1 MSRTVL
7 VLGKGSQVARE
18 LLNAAWPWD
27 IKPFYVGREINIENQ
42 ELVISLVRSLRPSA
56 IVNTAAYT
64 AVDKAENEMEAAFA
78 ANFGAVINVGK
89 AAGIVGATVVHLST
103 DYVFDGIR
111 EAPYTETD
119 ATNPQ
124 SVYGR
129 SKWAG
134 ESGLAALGVPQII
147 LRTSTIY
154 SQFER
159 GLLHRVLV
167 RQRLR
172 HNLAGVT
179 DRVIC
184 PTSATD
190 LANVIVAI
198 VEALPHVGA
207 AGHGVFHFAGQPPA
221 SVFEFISAVVERAA
235 QLGLAPA
242 QRVRPTVAAEWP
254 AAAPRPRNGAL
265 DCAKVERVWGVRPLP
280 WRAALDA
287 CLQRM
292 AKQATV
298 AA

>member
-7 VLGKGSQVARE
+7 VFGKGSQVARE
-18 LLNAAWPWD
+18 LRNAAWPSD
-27 IKPFYVGREINIENQ
+27 IKPVYVGREINIENQ
-42 ELVISLVRSLRPSA
+42 ELVIGLVRSLRPSA

-64 AVDKAENEMEAAFA
+64 AVDKAESEPEAAFA
-78 ANFGAVINVGK
+78 ANFGAVVNIGK
-89 AAGIVGATVVHLST
+89 AAGIVGSTVIHVST
-103 DYVFDGIR
+103 DYVFDG
-111 EAPYTETD
+111 ESDVPYTETD
-119 ATNPQ
+119 VTNPQ
-124 SVYGR
+124 SAYGR

-134 ESGLAALGVPQII
+134 EMGLAALNVPQII

-159 GLLHRVLV
+159 SLLQRVLI

-172 HNLAGVT
+172 HDLAGVT

-184 PTSATD
+184 PTSAAD
-190 LANVIVAI
+190 LANAIVA
-198 VEALPHVGA
+198 VAEALPRVGS

-221 SVFEFISAVVERAA
+221 SVFEFITAVAERAA

-242 QRVRPTVAAEWP
+242 QRVRPTVAADWP
-254 AAAPRPRNGAL
+254 APALRPRNGAL
-265 DCAKVERVWGVRPLP
+265 DCAKAERVWGIRPLP

>member
-7 VLGKGSQVARE
+7 VFGKGSQVARE
-18 LLNAAWPWD
+18 LLNAAWPSD

-42 ELVISLVRSLRPSA
+42 ELVIGLVRGLRPST

-64 AVDKAENEMEAAFA
+64 AVDKAENEPKAAFA
-78 ANFGAVINVGK
+78 VNFGAVVNIGK
-89 AAGIVGATVVHLST
+89 AAGIVGATVIHLST
-103 DYVFDGIR
+103 DYVFDGAS

-119 ATNPQ
+119 VANPQ

-134 ESGLAALGVPQII
+134 ESGLAALGVPQVV
-147 LRTSTIY
+147 LRTSTVY
-154 SQFER
+154 SGFER
-159 GLLHRVLV
+159 SLLQRVLV
-167 RQRLR
+167 QQRLR
-172 HNLAGVT
+172 HDLAGVT

-184 PTSATD
+184 PTSAID
-190 LANVIVAI
+190 LANAIVAI
-198 VEALPHVGA
+198 AEALPRVGA

-221 SVFEFISAVVERAA
+221 SVFEFISAVVERTA

-254 AAAPRPRNGAL
+254 APAPRPRNGAL
-265 DCAKVERVWGVRPLP
+265 DCTKVERVWGIRPLP
-280 WRAALDA
+280 WRVALDA

>member
-18 LLNAAWPWD
+18 LLNAAWPSD
-27 IKPFYVGREINIENQ
+27 IKPVYVGREINIENQ
-42 ELVISLVRSLRPSA
+42 ELVIGLVRSLRPSA

-64 AVDKAENEMEAAFA
+64 AVDKAEGEPDAAFA
-78 ANFGAVINVGK
+78 ANFAGVVNLGK
-89 AAGIVGATVVHLST
+89 AAGIVGATVIHLST
-103 DYVFDGIR
+103 DYVFDGAS
-111 EAPYTETD
+111 EAPYTEQD
-119 ATNPQ
+119 SVNPQ

-134 ESGLAALGVPQII
+134 ESALTMLGVPHVI
-147 LRTSTIY
+147 LRTSTVF
-154 SQFER
+154 SPFER
-159 GLLHRVLV
+159 GLVHRVLV

-172 HNLAGVT
+172 HDLAGVT

-184 PTSATD
+184 PTSADD
-190 LANVIVAI
+190 LANAIVAI
-198 VEALPHVGA
+198 AEALPRVGA

-221 SVFEFISAVVERAA
+221 SVFDFIAAVVERAA

-242 QRVRPTVAAEWP
+242 QRVRPTVAADWP
-254 AAAPRPRNGAL
+254 APAARPRNGAL
-265 DCAKVERVWGVRPLP
+265 DCTKVERIWSIRPLP
-280 WRAALDA
+280 WRVALDA
-287 CLQRM
+287 CLRRM

>member
-1 MSRTVL
+1 MSRTIL

-27 IKPFYVGREINIENQ
+27 IKPIYVGREIDIENQ
-42 ELVISLVRSLRPSA
+42 ELVIGLARSLRPSL

-64 AVDKAENEMEAAFA
+64 AVDKAENEPDAAFA
-78 ANFGAVINVGK
+78 TNFEAVVNIGK
-89 AAGIVGATVVHLST
+89 AAGICGATVIHMST
-103 DYVFDGIR
+103 DYVFDGTGS
-111 EAPYTETD
+111 APYTETD
-119 ATNPQ
+119 AVNPQ

-129 SKWAG
+129 SKRAG
-134 ESGLAALGVPQII
+134 ESGLAAIGVPHVV
-147 LRTSTIY
+147 LRTSTIF

-159 GLLHRVLV
+159 SLLQRVLV
-167 RQRLR
+167 RQRLQ
-172 HNLAGVT
+172 HDLAGVT

-190 LANVIVAI
+190 LANAIVAI
-198 VEALPHVGA
+198 AAALPRVGA
-207 AGHGVFHFAGQPPA
+207 AGHGIFHFAGQPA
-221 SVFEFISAVVERAA
+221 TSVFEFITAVVERAA

-254 AAAPRPRNGAL
+254 AAAPRPSNGAL
-265 DCAKVERVWGVRPLP
+265 DCTKVERVWGIRPQP
-280 WRAALDA
+280 WRVALDA

-292 AKQATV
+292 AKQTTV

>member
-1 MSRTVL
+1 MNRSVL

-18 LLNAAWPWD
+18 LLNAAWPAD

-42 ELVISLVRSLRPSA
+42 ELVIGLVRSLRPSA

-64 AVDKAENEMEAAFA
+64 AVDKAESEPEAAYA
-78 ANFGAVINVGK
+78 ANFGAVINIGK
-89 AAGIVGATVVHLST
+89 AAGIVGATVIQLST
-103 DYVFDGIR
+103 DYVFDGDQD
-111 EAPYTETD
+111 APYAETD
-119 ATNPQ
+119 TTNPQ

-134 ESGLAALGVPQII
+134 ESGLAALGVPQVI
-147 LRTSTIY
+147 LRTSTVY

-159 GLLHRVLV
+159 SLLHRVLV

-172 HNLAGVT
+172 HDLSGVT

-184 PTSATD
+184 PTSAMD
-190 LANVIVAI
+190 LANAIVAI
-198 VEALPHVGA
+198 VEALPRVGA
-207 AGHGVFHFAGQPPA
+207 DGHGVFHFAGQPPA
-221 SVFEFISAVVERAA
+221 SVFEFIAAVVERAA

-242 QRVRPTVAAEWP
+242 QRVRPTVAADWP
-254 AAAPRPRNGAL
+254 APAPRPRNAAL
-265 DCAKVERVWGVRPLP
+265 DCTKVEQVWGIRPLP
-280 WRAALDA
+280 WRVALDA

>member
-7 VLGKGSQVARE
+7 VLGKDSQVARA
-18 LLNAAWPWD
+18 LRDAAWPAD

-42 ELVISLVRSLRPSA
+42 ELVIGLVRSLRPST

-64 AVDKAENEMEAAFA
+64 AVDKAESEPEAAFA
-78 ANFGAVINVGK
+78 ANFGAVINIGK
-89 AAGIVGATVVHLST
+89 AAGIVGAAVIHLST
-103 DYVFDGIR
+103 DYVFDGTR
-111 EAPYTETD
+111 DAPYVETD
-119 ATNPQ
+119 AANPR
-124 SVYGR
+124 SMYGR

-147 LRTSTIY
+147 LRTSTVY

-159 GLLHRVLV
+159 SLLQRVLV

-172 HNLAGVT
+172 HDLSGVT

-184 PTSATD
+184 PTSASD
-190 LANVIVAI
+190 LANAIVAI
-198 VEALPHVGA
+198 AEALPRVGA

-221 SVFEFISAVVERAA
+221 SVFEFIAAVVERAA

-242 QRVRPTVAAEWP
+242 QWVRPTVAADWP
-254 AAAPRPRNGAL
+254 APAPRPRNGAL
-265 DCAKVERVWGVRPLP
+265 DCTKVEQVWGIRPLP
-280 WRAALDA
+280 WRVALDA
-287 CLQRM
+287 CLLRM

>member
-1 MSRTVL
+1 MSRTIL

-18 LLNAAWPWD
+18 LLSAAWPWD
-27 IKPFYVGREINIENQ
+27 IKPIYVGREIDIENQ
-42 ELVISLVRSLRPSA
+42 ELVIGLARSLRPSV

-64 AVDKAENEMEAAFA
+64 AVDKAENEPKAAFA
-78 ANFGAVINVGK
+78 ANFGAVVNIGK
-89 AAGIVGATVVHLST
+89 AAGIVGATVIHLST
-103 DYVFDGIR
+103 DYVFDGTH

-119 ATNPQ
+119 VTNPQ

-134 ESGLAALGVPQII
+134 ESGLAALGVPHVV
-147 LRTSTIY
+147 LRTSTIF

-159 GLLHRVLV
+159 SLLQRVLV

-172 HNLAGVT
+172 HDLAGVT
-179 DRVIC
+179 DRMIC

-190 LANVIVAI
+190 LANAIIAVVA
-198 VEALPHVGA
+198 ALPRVGA
-207 AGHGVFHFAGQPPA
+207 AGHGVFHFAGQPA
-221 SVFEFISAVVERAA
+221 TSVFEFITAVVERAA

-242 QRVRPTVAAEWP
+242 QRVRPTVAADWP

-265 DCAKVERVWGVRPLP
+265 DCTKVERVWGIRPQP
-280 WRAALDA
+280 WRVALDA
-287 CLQRM
+287 CLRRM
-292 AKQATV
+292 AKQTTV

>member
-7 VLGKGSQVARE
+7 VFGKGSQVARE
-18 LLNAAWPWD
+18 LLNAAWPSD
-27 IKPFYVGREINIENQ
+27 IKPLYVGREINIENQ
-42 ELVISLVRSLRPSA
+42 ELVIGLVGSLRPSM

-64 AVDKAENEMEAAFA
+64 AVDKAENEPKAAFA
-78 ANFGAVINVGK
+78 ANFGAVVNIGK
-89 AAGIVGATVVHLST
+89 AAGIVGATVIHLST

-111 EAPYTETD
+111 DVPYTETD
-119 ATNPQ
+119 IPNPQ

-159 GLLHRVLV
+159 SLLQRVLV

-172 HNLAGVT
+172 HDLSGIT
-179 DRVIC
+179 DRLIC
-184 PTSATD
+184 PTSAAD
-190 LANVIVAI
+190 LANAIVAI
-198 VEALPHVGA
+198 VEALPRVGA
-207 AGHGVFHFAGQPPA
+207 AGHGIFHFAGQPPA
-221 SVFEFISAVVERAA
+221 SVFEFIAAVVERAA

-242 QRVRPTVAAEWP
+242 QRVQPTVAADWP
-254 AAAPRPRNGAL
+254 APAPRPRNGAL
-265 DCAKVERVWGVRPLP
+265 DCAKVERVWGIRPLP
-280 WRAALDA
+280 WRVALDA

-292 AKQATV
+292 VKQATV

>member
-18 LLNAAWPWD
+18 LLNAAWPAD

-42 ELVISLVRSLRPSA
+42 ELVIGLVRSLRPST

-64 AVDKAENEMEAAFA
+64 AVDKAESEPEAAFA
-78 ANFGAVINVGK
+78 ANFAAVVNIGK
-89 AAGIVGATVVHLST
+89 AAGIVGATVIHLST
-103 DYVFDGIR
+103 DYVFDGTR
-111 EAPYTETD
+111 DAPYVETD
-119 ATNPQ
+119 VASPR
-124 SVYGR
+124 SMYGR

-147 LRTSTIY
+147 LRTSTVY

-159 GLLHRVLV
+159 SLLQRVLV

-172 HNLAGVT
+172 HDLSGVT

-190 LANVIVAI
+190 LANAIVAI
-198 VEALPHVGA
+198 VEALPRVGT

-221 SVFEFISAVVERAA
+221 SVFEFIAAVVERAA

-242 QRVRPTVAAEWP
+242 QRVRPTVAADWP
-254 AAAPRPRNGAL
+254 APAPRPRNGAL
-265 DCAKVERVWGVRPLP
+265 DCTKVEQVWGIRPLP
-280 WRAALDA
+280 WRVALDA
-287 CLQRM
+287 CLQRL

>member
-7 VLGKGSQVARE
+7 VFGKGSQVARE
-18 LLNAAWPWD
+18 LLNAAWPSD
-27 IKPFYVGREINIENQ
+27 IKPLYVGREINIENQ
-42 ELVISLVRSLRPSA
+42 ELVIGLVGSLRPSM

-64 AVDKAENEMEAAFA
+64 AVDKAENEPKAAFA
-78 ANFGAVINVGK
+78 ANFGAVVNIGK
-89 AAGIVGATVVHLST
+89 AAGIVGATVIHLST

-111 EAPYTETD
+111 DVPYTETD
-119 ATNPQ
+119 IPNPQ

-129 SKWAG
+129 SKLAG

-159 GLLHRVLV
+159 SLLQRVLV

-172 HNLAGVT
+172 HDLSGIT
-179 DRVIC
+179 DRLIC
-184 PTSATD
+184 PTSAAD
-190 LANVIVAI
+190 LANAIVAI
-198 VEALPHVGA
+198 AEALPRVGA
-207 AGHGVFHFAGQPPA
+207 TGHGIFHFAGQPPA
-221 SVFEFISAVVERAA
+221 SVFEFIATLVERAA
-235 QLGLAPA
+235 QLGMAPA
-242 QRVRPTVAAEWP
+242 QRVRPTVAADWP
-254 AAAPRPRNGAL
+254 APAPRPRNGAL
-265 DCAKVERVWGVRPLP
+265 DCAKVERVWGIRPLP
-280 WRAALDA
+280 WRVALDA

>member
-1 MSRTVL
+1 MSRTAL

-18 LLNAAWPWD
+18 LLNAVWPSD
-27 IKPFYVGREINIENQ
+27 IKPLYVGREINIENQ
-42 ELVISLVRSLRPSA
+42 ELVIGLVGSLRPSM

-64 AVDKAENEMEAAFA
+64 AVDKAENEPKAAFA
-78 ANFGAVINVGK
+78 ANFGAVVNIGK
-89 AAGIVGATVVHLST
+89 AAGIVGATVIHLST
-103 DYVFDGIR
+103 DYVFDGTCD
-111 EAPYTETD
+111 APYTETD
-119 ATNPQ
+119 IPNPQ

-159 GLLHRVLV
+159 SLLQRVLV

-172 HNLAGVT
+172 HDLSGIT
-179 DRVIC
+179 DRLIC
-184 PTSATD
+184 PTSAAD
-190 LANVIVAI
+190 LANAI
-198 VEALPHVGA
+198 VTIAEALPRVGA
-207 AGHGVFHFAGQPPA
+207 AGHGIFHFAGQPPA
-221 SVFEFISAVVERAA
+221 SVFEFIAAVVERTA

-242 QRVRPTVAAEWP
+242 QRVRPTVAADWP
-254 AAAPRPRNGAL
+254 APAPRPRNGAL
-265 DCAKVERVWGVRPLP
+265 DCAKVERVWGIRPLP
-280 WRAALDA
+280 WRVALDA